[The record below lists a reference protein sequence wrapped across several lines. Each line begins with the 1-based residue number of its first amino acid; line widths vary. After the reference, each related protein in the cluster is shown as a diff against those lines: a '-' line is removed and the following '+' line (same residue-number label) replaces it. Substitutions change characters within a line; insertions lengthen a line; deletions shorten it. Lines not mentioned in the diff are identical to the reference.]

1 MIEWMG
7 RGAVNGR
14 CITLMTNEIIFPRY
28 IREIVANGVIF
39 LYILRSQ
46 NGNLFQKVLEV
57 LITIKLGYLN

>member
-1 MIEWMG
+1 
-7 RGAVNGR
+7 
-14 CITLMTNEIIFPRY
+14 MTNEIIFPRY